1 MIMILYIFIYTL
13 QLNRNGKEGDPKSAA
28 THLSSPAVILSH
40 LQSMHMFGSKLF
52 VSLGEFGTRLEALER
67 GGVSNTTSQKSKELL
82 LLQKDVDGRFSKLG
96 KQVEQVNR
104 HQAQEQK
111 SSKISEKN
119 LVVVV
124 DGLKVKVHQLE
135 EKNGHQAAEIRT
147 IQVELQRKNHKS
159 PWVGGTSPEYSS
171 SEASRIDSLE
181 KRYEDIERQVTM
193 LKVHVSEMELQLQAS
208 LASTYNGSFMW
219 RIPDMRKRKRDAIDG
234 RISSLYSPPF
244 YTAKN
249 GYKMCIRVYLNG
261 DGMGHKTH
269 LSLFFVLMKGEF
281 DALLKWPF
289 DYKVSLI
296 LVDQNHRKH
305 IVQTFKPTPE
315 SSSFQRPVSDMNVA
329 SGCPQFCKLSYLDD
343 ENYTKDDVL
352 FIKVIV
358 DTSSIFH
365 P

>member
-1 MIMILYIFIYTL
+1 MTVVQTANHITVSIT
-13 QLNRNGKEGDPKSAA
+13 QLNRHTGEDDPKSILV
-28 THLSSPAVILSH
+28 HLKNPAVLLSH
-40 LQSMHMFGSKLF
+40 LIAIFAMGREIMDKMKHID
-52 VSLGEFGTRLEALER
+52 TRLSAIEGGSTLVNSQQHLEELTSFRRDVDRQFKDITDQLTPLQQVHLSGHDKNLAGRVRELQSRLVALEQKNVKQELEISTLKTQLER
-67 GGVSNTTSQKSKELL
+67 HSLTTSWNQPGSTT
-82 LLQKDVDGRFSKLG
+82 RT
-96 KQVEQVNR
+96 
-104 HQAQEQK
+104 
-111 SSKISEKN
+111 SSNS
-119 LVVVV
+119 
-124 DGLKVKVHQLE
+124 
-135 EKNGHQAAEIRT
+135 
-147 IQVELQRKNHKS
+147 ELQRL
-159 PWVGGTSPEYSS
+159 
-171 SEASRIDSLE
+171 ALLE
-181 KRYEDIERQVTM
+181 RKYEDVERQVTM

-219 RIPDMRKRKRDAIDG
+219 RIPDLSKRKRDAIEG
-234 RISSLYSPPF
+234 RVTSLYSPPF

-289 DYKVSLI
+289 DNKVSLI

-315 SSSFQRPVSDMNVA
+315 SSSFQRPITDMNVA
-329 SGCPQFCKLSYLDD
+329 SGCPQFCKLSYIDD

-352 FIKVIV
+352 FVKCIV
-358 DTSSIFH
+358 DTSRIFH

>member
-1 MIMILYIFIYTL
+1 M
-13 QLNRNGKEGDPKSAA
+13 SS
-28 THLSSPAVILSH
+28 HLTSPAVLLTH
-40 LQSMHMFGSKLF
+40 LLTIF
-52 VSLGEFGTRLEALER
+52 SLGQDLIKQFKQFDSRLVTLE
-67 GGVSNTTSQKSKELL
+67 GA
-82 LLQKDVDGRFSKLG
+82 F
-96 KQVEQVNR
+96 
-104 HQAQEQK
+104 
-111 SSKISEKN
+111 
-119 LVVVV
+119 
-124 DGLKVKVHQLE
+124 
-135 EKNGHQAAEIRT
+135 KNGASNSHTQSLPQDWSRFRKDIEKRFREMT
-147 IQVELQRKNHKS
+147 ERLTPLHKYNTSNPNPNTELQRLGH
-159 PWVGGTSPEYSS
+159 
-171 SEASRIDSLE
+171 LE
-181 KRYEDIERQVTM
+181 RKYEDIERQVTM

-219 RIPDMRKRKRDAIDG
+219 RIPDLSKRKRDAIDG
-234 RISSLYSPPF
+234 RVTSLSSPPF

-352 FIKVIV
+352 FIKCTV
-358 DTSSIFH
+358 DTLKCCSM
-365 P
+365 PEEPL

>member
-1 MIMILYIFIYTL
+1 MGHDIMGQMERLDTRLSAVENGTNLQQQSDEFACIRTDVEKRFRVFTNRLVPLQEVCINGDRNLSGKVQDLQSQLAALEQKNVRQELEISTL
-13 QLNRNGKEGDPKSAA
+13 KTQLERHS
-28 THLSSPAVILSH
+28 LSSSWNPS
-40 LQSMHMFGSKLF
+40 
-52 VSLGEFGTRLEALER
+52 GTSSSRSY
-67 GGVSNTTSQKSKELL
+67 SNT
-82 LLQKDVDGRFSKLG
+82 
-96 KQVEQVNR
+96 
-104 HQAQEQK
+104 
-111 SSKISEKN
+111 
-119 LVVVV
+119 
-124 DGLKVKVHQLE
+124 
-135 EKNGHQAAEIRT
+135 
-147 IQVELQRKNHKS
+147 ELQRLGH
-159 PWVGGTSPEYSS
+159 
-171 SEASRIDSLE
+171 LE
-181 KRYEDIERQVTM
+181 RKYEDVEQQVTM

-219 RIPDMRKRKRDAIDG
+219 RIPDISKRKRDAIDG
-234 RISSLYSPPF
+234 RVTSLSSPPF

-296 LVDQNHRKH
+296 LVDQNHRNH

-352 FIKVIV
+352 FIKCTV
-358 DTSSIFH
+358 DTLKCCSM
-365 P
+365 PEEPL

>member
-1 MIMILYIFIYTL
+1 MESNLQISRERHRSSCLGTFLGYI
-13 QLNRNGKEGDPKSAA
+13 NVVAR
-28 THLSSPAVILSH
+28 V
-40 LQSMHMFGSKLF
+40 
-52 VSLGEFGTRLEALER
+52 
-67 GGVSNTTSQKSKELL
+67 LL
-82 LLQKDVDGRFSKLG
+82 L
-96 KQVEQVNR
+96 
-104 HQAQEQK
+104 
-111 SSKISEKN
+111 EKN
-119 LVVVV
+119 LQ
-124 DGLKVKVHQLE
+124 D
-135 EKNGHQAAEIRT
+135 
-147 IQVELQRKNHKS
+147 
-159 PWVGGTSPEYSS
+159 
-171 SEASRIDSLE
+171 
-181 KRYEDIERQVTM
+181 
-193 LKVHVSEMELQLQAS
+193 S

-219 RIPDMRKRKRDAIDG
+219 RIPDLSKRKRDAIDG
-234 RISSLYSPPF
+234 RVTSLYSPPF

-269 LSLFFVLMKGEF
+269 LSLFFVLMKGKC

-343 ENYTKDDVL
+343 QNYTKDDVL
-352 FIKVIV
+352 FIKCIV
-358 DTSSIFH
+358 DTSHIFH

>member
-1 MIMILYIFIYTL
+1 MAGHFANPATILY
-13 QLNRNGKEGDPKSAA
+13 
-28 THLSSPAVILSH
+28 HLMS
-40 LQSMHMFGSKLF
+40 LF
-52 VSLGEFGTRLEALER
+52 SIGTRLMDSINDADKRIKALETK
-67 GGVSNTTSQKSKELL
+67 GGSSGEVKPSED
-82 LLQKDVDGRFSKLG
+82 LLQLQRATEKRFTDLI
-96 KQVEQVNR
+96 KQVEQVQHNQTR
-104 HQAQEQK
+104 LSKGGDKNLTVRVDELQGKVKQLEDK
-111 SSKISEKN
+111 SSKQ
-119 LVVVV
+119 LVEIKT
-124 DGLKVKVHQLE
+124 LQTLLLHQQTA
-135 EKNGHQAAEIRT
+135 KSSATWDTTSTRPHQ
-147 IQVELQRKNHKS
+147 N
-159 PWVGGTSPEYSS
+159 
-171 SEASRIDSLE
+171 SLE
-181 KRYEDIERQVTM
+181 LTRLDNLEKSYEDIERQVTM
-193 LKVHVSEMELQLQAS
+193 LKVHVSELELQLQAS

-234 RISSLYSPPF
+234 RITSLYSPPF

-358 DTSSIFH
+358 DTSRIFH

>member
-1 MIMILYIFIYTL
+1 MVSHFASPTEVFHHLLSIFSIGT
-13 QLNRNGKEGDPKSAA
+13 QLVELMDGVDRRLKA
-28 THLSSPAVILSH
+28 
-40 LQSMHMFGSKLF
+40 
-52 VSLGEFGTRLEALER
+52 LEAGGMSSELEKH
-67 GGVSNTTSQKSKELL
+67 SHDLSQLRKATEK
-82 LLQKDVDGRFSKLG
+82 RFAEVI
-96 KQVEQVNR
+96 KQVEQLDQS
-104 HQAQEQK
+104 QAHQK
-111 SSKISEKN
+111 SLGDKN
-119 LVVVV
+119 WTVKLEQIQGKVQSLEDRSSRQLVEIKT
-124 DGLKVKVHQLE
+124 LQTQLE
-135 EKNGHQAAEIRT
+135 RQQTSKSVATWDVTSSAGK
-147 IQVELQRKNHKS
+147 QR
-159 PWVGGTSPEYSS
+159 PSS
-171 SEASRIDSLE
+171 SELSRLDNME
-181 KRYEDIERQVTM
+181 KRYEDIERQVTR
-193 LKVHVSEMELQLQAS
+193 LKVHVSELELQLQAS

-219 RIPDMRKRKRDAIDG
+219 RIPELKRRKRDAIDG
-234 RISSLYSPPF
+234 RVTSLYSPPF

-289 DYKVSLI
+289 DNKVSLI

-315 SSSFQRPVSDMNVA
+315 SSSFQRPITDMNVA

-352 FIKVIV
+352 FIKCIV
-358 DTSSIFH
+358 DTSHIFH